1 MLEVRDEVFVVC
13 VVGHRGVAVARLA
26 TGAAATRMARREAAE
41 AAFERLVFALECQ
54 LANGEI
60 DEMQFRVLRDE
71 AFRRLQEAVAE

>member
-1 MLEVRDEVFVVC
+1 MKVLWVVLLVIGVWRWRDWQRVQ
-13 VVGHRGVAVARLA
+13 RLRA
-26 TGAAATRMARREAAE
+26 RMARREAAE

-54 LANGEI
+54 RANGEI